1 MLTTIIHAS
10 LAQDPYERDENKK
23 HFVNL
28 VKKVRKEIGEKAS
41 RTKQTVRQL
50 LPIVRMPRHIIAV
63 ESNEKSQY
71 PGIDLID
78 RVPGLRATEKQK
90 VNTWDLIE
98 GNSKNP
104 APLSWAWFGAVKM
117 ERRPMK
123 YEKGYDLLKYHTHN
137 LAKSRSYF
145 TEPLVIT
152 VKEPPPA
159 PPPPPPQPQPTI
171 PADDT
176 NMAMNMNNMPS
187 TSMAAVQ
194 MVYYLNLHRL
204 NPLFYCDDFYFR
216 IFQKLSR
223 QYQLSKRQPFQMFRL
238 RKQWCRH
245 HNHKEN
251 VQRKRQN
258 LPPRLLLLPL
268 PSLQLLSY
276 KYVFAN
282 YFFICFVL
290 EYNIT
295 FLCDLFRHSNNC
307 KLSNPNKCNNLCKIN
322 SNLDSQ
328 FKERAT

>member
-1 MLTTIIHAS
+1 MYGTVYDMLTTIIHAS

-137 LAKSRSYF
+137 LAKPRSFFY
-145 TEPLVIT
+145 EPLVIT
-152 VKEPPPA
+152 VKEPPP
-159 PPPPPPQPQPTI
+159 PPPPTLPT
-171 PADDT
+171 DDT
-176 NMAMNMNNMPS
+176 NLSMNMNSMPS

-194 MVYYLNLHRL
+194 MVSVQNHFNCIYYSI
-204 NPLFYCDDFYFR
+204 
-216 IFQKLSR
+216 IF
-223 QYQLSKRQPFQMFRL
+223 
-238 RKQWCRH
+238 
-245 HNHKEN
+245 
-251 VQRKRQN
+251 
-258 LPPRLLLLPL
+258 
-268 PSLQLLSY
+268 
-276 KYVFAN
+276 
-282 YFFICFVL
+282 I
-290 EYNIT
+290 I
-295 FLCDLFRHSNNC
+295 
-307 KLSNPNKCNNLCKIN
+307 
-322 SNLDSQ
+322 
-328 FKERAT
+328 